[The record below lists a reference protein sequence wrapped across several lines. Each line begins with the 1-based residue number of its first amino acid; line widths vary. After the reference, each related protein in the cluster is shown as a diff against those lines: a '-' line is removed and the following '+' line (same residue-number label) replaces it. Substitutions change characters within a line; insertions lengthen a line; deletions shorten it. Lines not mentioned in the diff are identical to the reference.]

1 MNLPSHGANPHYLYE
16 KLGLAMPK
24 NIIDFSANINPLGP
38 PGILKENWDSFYE
51 QMQVYPDP
59 EGRILKRKIAENEKI
74 SEQVVL
80 LGNGA
85 AELLALVGRML
96 AGKKVLLIQPTF
108 SEYEKVCR
116 ANGCEVH
123 YYIMNDLD
131 WQLDLEKIKEI
142 IHQVDAVFL
151 CNPNNPTGIYYQKGA
166 LLVLLKECVQH
177 DCYFILDEAFY
188 DFVPAYENMIPEQKN
203 YPSLIIVRSM
213 TKMFS
218 IPGIRLGYMVAN
230 PSVIKKMAEF
240 QPHWSLNSIA
250 LKTGELLLEEKAFV
264 AETIQYVEKEK
275 QVLAPFYAK
284 MGLNI
289 TNSQANFYLLK
300 DPLYDKQHAFLQF
313 LLKEGI
319 VARHTYNYPGL
330 DGRWLRFAIKNRQ
343 ENERLQGV
351 MTKWMKTQR

>member
-1 MNLPSHGANPHYLYE
+1 MKLPSHGANPHYLYE
-16 KLGLAMPK
+16 KLGLEMPQ

-38 PGILKENWDSFYE
+38 PMVLKDNWESFYE
-51 QMQVYPDP
+51 DMQIYPDP
-59 EGRILKRKIAENEKI
+59 EGRSLKGKIAENEKV
-74 SEQVVL
+74 SRDEVL

-85 AELLALVGRML
+85 AEILSLIGRML

-116 ANGCEVH
+116 ANGCEIS
-123 YYIMNDLD
+123 YYLMNDGD
-131 WQLDLEKIKEI
+131 WTLDLEEIAERSKE
-142 IHQVDAVFL
+142 VDAIFL
-151 CNPNNPTGIYYQKGA
+151 CNPNNPTGIYYKKETIIF
-166 LLVLLKECVQH
+166 LLQECVKH

-188 DFVPAYENMIPEQKN
+188 DFVPVYENMIPEIKD

-230 PSVIKKMAEF
+230 ASIIKEIAEL

-250 LKTGELLLEEKAFV
+250 LKTGELLLEENGFV
-264 AETIQYVEKEK
+264 VETIQYMEREK
-275 QVLAPFYAK
+275 QILFSFYQK
-284 MGLNI
+284 LGFTI
-289 TNSQANFYLLK
+289 TETQANFYLLK
-300 DPLYDKQHAFLQF
+300 DPLYDNQHDFFHF

-330 DGRWLRFAIKNRQ
+330 DGRWLRFAIKSRQ

-351 MTKWMKTQR
+351 MTKWMKSQR